1 MLIKIANQLIPLMRG
16 INMFIM
22 KFYSNLKMLVNSLDP
37 KLLSK
42 KVTFSEKETLFE
54 ESKVL
59 GMSWQAMIDS
69 LKYVSKFANVE
80 EFFDHIDIKKNP
92 VWTKRL
98 MLKLSATVYDPL
110 GLISPYTSFRCPPNH
125 SQGQSNTNQDRKHF

>member
-1 MLIKIANQLIPLMRG
+1 MLIKIANQLIPLMKG

-22 KFYSNLKMLVNSLDP
+22 KFYSNSKKLVNSLDP

-42 KVTFSEKETLFE
+42 KVTFSEKEVLFE

-59 GMSWQAMIDS
+59 GMTWEAMIDT
-69 LKYVSKFANVE
+69 LKYVSKFANVQ
-80 EFFDHIDIKKNP
+80 EFFDHLNIKKNL

-98 MLKLSATVYDPL
+98 ILKLSATVYDPL
-110 GLISPYTSFRCPPNH
+110 GLISPYTVKARSILQELWKVDIGWCC
-125 SQGQSNTNQDRKHF
+125 S